1 MRYLQILIVA
11 CAMMYPASA
20 QEIPHEFGDVTKVNL
35 NENFD
40 FLLGEIKNLKQELAR
55 VRDRQVV
62 SLPIGTIIS
71 WDPIIR
77 EANGRPTGDARPVPQ
92 GWSICNGTKGT
103 PSLSD
108 TFLMGSD
115 SVVGAGRRGGANS
128 VNKVAETS
136 KGNGSMRKAD
146 TDHRETEFSVV
157 HTHSVSIEFDNRPSF
172 YTVVYLCKVQ

>member
-1 MRYLQILIVA
+1 MRYLQIIIVA
-11 CAMMYPASA
+11 CAMIYPASA

-55 VRDRQVV
+55 VRERQVI

-115 SVVGAGRRGGANS
+115 SVVRAGQKGGANS
-128 VNKVAETS
+128 VNKVFKTG
-136 KGNGSMRKAD
+136 KGNETMRQAR
-146 TDHRETEFSVV
+146 TDNSKKEFSVI

-172 YTVVYLCKVQ
+172 YTVVYLCKIQ